1 MLSDSLSG
9 RIETSFYE
17 AFIIERN
24 YMQKPKI
31 TVIGS
36 SNTDLVAT
44 VPKLPAPGETVMGK
58 EFIVAPG
65 GKGANQ
71 AVAIARIGGDVTFV
85 AKVGMDDYGEQALN
99 NFKKDGIDTSFVFRD
114 DDAPS
119 GVALIFVD
127 ENGENM
133 LVPVSGAN
141 GRLLPADIEK
151 ARTAIE
157 SADIL
162 VLQLEIPLQTVEY
175 ATIIAH
181 EKGVPVIL
189 NPAPGRKLE
198 KRLIEKVTYITP
210 NETEAETL
218 TDIKVTDDASAKMAG
233 KELLNLG
240 AKIAIITMGK
250 QGAMLVDSSASQLIP
265 AFKVNAVDA
274 TAAGDAFNGG
284 FAYAV
289 ANGRDLEEAIKFG
302 NAVAAI
308 TVTRMGAQPSM
319 PTKDELKEFLN
330 K

>member
-1 MLSDSLSG
+1 MK
-9 RIETSFYE
+9 T
-17 AFIIERN
+17 
-24 YMQKPKI
+24 PKI

-44 VPKLPAPGETVMGK
+44 VPKLPAPGETVMGN

-85 AKVGMDDYGEQALN
+85 AKVGMDDYGEQALK
-99 NFKKDGIDTSFVFRD
+99 NFKKDGIDTRFVFRD

-127 ENGENM
+127 QNGENM
-133 LVPVSGAN
+133 LVPVPGAN

-151 ARTAIE
+151 ARSAIE
-157 SADIL
+157 GADIL
-162 VLQLEIPLQTVEY
+162 VLQLEVPLQTVEY
-175 ATIIAH
+175 AVIIAH

-198 KRLIEKVTYITP
+198 KRLIEKIAYITP

-218 TDIKVTDDASAKMAG
+218 TGIKVTDDSSAKMAG
-233 KELLNLG
+233 KELLSFG
-240 AKIAIITMGK
+240 AKTAIITMGRR
-250 QGAMLVDSSASQLIP
+250 GAMLVDSSVVELIP

-289 ANGRDLEEAIKFG
+289 ANGKDLRESIKFG
-302 NAVAAI
+302 NAVAAM